1 MKVPTYHKFGLT
13 KAQIRHSEARD
24 QKISDILTH
33 KLTLG
38 IGVAFGLVLYVI
50 YYSKVQPETFIQIV
64 GQVFLFASM
73 GIICVGI
80 PAVLFKVCEMLY
92 FKYKAR
98 GTEHQTIQ
106 KYKEERDEFDFWKLR
121 KDYSFWKYLD
131 GLSFEKEIINLYM
144 HLGYEVKEDFYSE
157 ENPYDR
163 ILIKDD
169 KSYYFSFNTRQNEVS
184 ETSTIDSSLKLSSE
198 NNCGEALVFSQSGF
212 NKKIPEYVKDK
223 RVSIYDING
232 IIKVIRTIK
241 TEKQN
246 ISAGIEEENI

>member
-13 KAQIRHSEARD
+13 KAQIHKSEARD

-38 IGVAFGLVLYVI
+38 IGVVFGLVIYVI
-50 YYSKVQPETFIQIV
+50 YYSKVQPESFIQIV

-80 PAVLFKVCEMLY
+80 PAVLFKLCEMLY

-98 GTEHQTIQ
+98 GTEHKTIT

-121 KDYSFWKYLD
+121 KDFSFWKFLD
-131 GLSFEKEIINLYM
+131 GLSFEKEIINVYM
-144 HLGYEVKEDFYSE
+144 HMGYDVNEEFYSN

-163 ILIKDD
+163 ILSKDG
-169 KSYYFSFNTRQNEVS
+169 KSYYFSFNTKPAENTDIE
-184 ETSTIDSSLKLSSE
+184 TIDKLQRFARD
-198 NNCGEALVFSQSGF
+198 NTCDGLLVFSQNGF
-212 NKKIPEYVKDK
+212 QKKVLEYSADK
-223 RVSIYDING
+223 NAGLLDING
-232 IIKVIRTIK
+232 IIKVVRTIK
-241 TEKQN
+241 NPSKAEINT
-246 ISAGIEEENI
+246 EEN

>member
-13 KAQIRHSEARD
+13 KAQIEQSEARD

-38 IGVAFGLVLYVI
+38 IGVAFGLVIYVI
-50 YYSKVQPETFIQIV
+50 YYNKVRPDTFIQIV

-92 FKYKAR
+92 FKYKER

-106 KYKEERDEFDFWKLR
+106 KYKEERDEFDFWKVR
-121 KDYSFWKYLD
+121 KDFSFWKYLD
-131 GLSFEKEIINLYM
+131 GLSFEKEIINMYM
-144 HLGYEVKEDFYSE
+144 HLGYEVNEAFYSE

-163 ILIKDD
+163 ILTKDD
-169 KSYYFSFNTRQNEVS
+169 KCYYFSFNTRQSEIS
-184 ETSTIDSSLKLSSE
+184 ETETIDSVLKFSQE
-198 NNCGEALVFSQSGF
+198 NKCDEALVFSQSGF
-212 NKKIPEYVKDK
+212 NRKILEYVSGKPL
-223 RVSIYDING
+223 SLYDING
-232 IIKVIRTIK
+232 IIRVTRTVKIDK
-241 TEKQN
+241 PE
-246 ISAGIEEENI
+246 